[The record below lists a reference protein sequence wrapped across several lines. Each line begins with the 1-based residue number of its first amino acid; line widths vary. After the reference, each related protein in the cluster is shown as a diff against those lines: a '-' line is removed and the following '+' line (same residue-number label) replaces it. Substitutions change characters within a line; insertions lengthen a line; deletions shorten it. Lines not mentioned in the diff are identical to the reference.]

1 MAHSFAAVWLH
12 IVFGTKNRLPFL
24 HDSIRPELHA
34 YVAAVLQ
41 RLDCPARL
49 INSVDDHLHALVRL
63 SRRVSIEKVLEAMKA
78 NSSRWLKTKG
88 GTVAPFPVAGG
99 LRGVFRQPVPGG
111 DGPALH
117 RPAGGTSSASDV
129 PRGVRGPAAPAWFRL
144 RPGCPLARGTIGRAD
159 YAAPDGAREDFG
171 GGFSPRLTPGAGL
184 GRPPGSGMVLMGRT
198 GGDWT
203 GMRLSWFG
211 FIPPPLQGGRDR
223 KHPDHLGLKPQA
235 VSPDRFAVLRP
246 LNAAVSPDG

>member
-88 GTVAPFPVAGG
+88 GPLRHFQWQAG
-99 LRGVFRQPVPGG
+99 
-111 DGPALH
+111 
-117 RPAGGTSSASDV
+117 
-129 PRGVRGPAAPAWFRL
+129 
-144 RPGCPLARGTIGRAD
+144 
-159 YAAPDGAREDFG
+159 YGA
-171 GGFSPRLTPGAGL
+171 FS
-184 GRPPGSGMVLMGRT
+184 
-198 GGDWT
+198 
-203 GMRLSWFG
+203 
-211 FIPPPLQGGRDR
+211 
-223 KHPDHLGLKPQA
+223 
-235 VSPDRFAVLRP
+235 VSPSQVETVRRYIARQAEHHRRVTFQEEYEDLLRRQGFAFD
-246 LNAAVSPDG
+246 PDALWREEP